1 MSEINKALSQLA
13 AKRGASLDQIEA
25 ARVAPMKTCPGWVW
39 ALGGCALSLALGG
52 WAVSWQAPQSLPA
65 DEGQGK
71 PVLIAAQ
78 QTDLAPTTSPT
89 RNTSPTAIEV
99 YRPSRT
105 ISDAPREKNTAQTA
119 PSQPQAPSVTAPRS
133 APQHEPAAPQ
143 HQPAAQESG
152 RQSTAYTPAQSV
164 ESGNRDAHMM
174 VEQVELTPQQLA
186 QKALSRAD
194 KALDSNDFQ
203 DAVDAYSE
211 ALRYTPQD
219 ETVRQKLAALYYG
232 KGDVRRAF
240 DLLQNGIEL
249 NRQGERL
256 RIALAKLLIKEQ
268 QPEAALSP
276 LAFLPAAPSQEYLS
290 LRAALAQKSKH
301 NELALESYQLL
312 TQKEPGNGRWWL
324 GLAIQQE
331 RAFTL
336 PEARASYQQAL
347 SKVGLSSQSQTFI
360 RDRLA
365 VIAAVE
371 EDKRAN

>member
-13 AKRGASLDQIEA
+13 AKRGASLEQIEA
-25 ARVAPMKTCPGWVW
+25 ARVAPMKTRPGWVW

-52 WAVSWQAPQSLPA
+52 WAVSWQAPHSLPA
-65 DEGQGK
+65 DEGQGE
-71 PVLIAAQ
+71 PVLLAAQ
-78 QTDLAPTTSPT
+78 QTELAPTASPT

-105 ISDAPREKNTAQTA
+105 VSDAPREKNVAQA
-119 PSQPQAPSVTAPRS
+119 AARSQPPPPSVTAPRS
-133 APQHEPAAPQ
+133 APPQ
-143 HQPAAQESG
+143 QPAAQESD
-152 RQSTAYTPAQSV
+152 RQSATDTSAQSV
-164 ESGNRDAHMM
+164 ESDNRDAHMM

-211 ALRYTPQD
+211 ALRYTPED

-276 LAFLPAAPSQEYLS
+276 LAFLPAAPSLEYLS

-301 NELALESYQLL
+301 NELALESYQAL

>member
-25 ARVAPMKTCPGWVW
+25 ARVAPVKTRPGWVW

-78 QTDLAPTTSPT
+78 QTDLAPTVSPT

-105 ISDAPREKNTAQTA
+105 ISDAPREKNTVQAA

-133 APQHEPAAPQ
+133 APQHELAAPQ
-143 HQPAAQESG
+143 HQPAAQGAG
-152 RQSTAYTPAQSV
+152 RQSTADTPAQSV

>member
-13 AKRGASLDQIEA
+13 AKRGASLEQIEA
-25 ARVAPMKTCPGWVW
+25 ARVAPVKTRPGWVW

-52 WAVSWQAPQSLPA
+52 WAVSWQAPHSLPA
-65 DEGQGK
+65 DEGQGE
-71 PVLIAAQ
+71 PVLLAAQ
-78 QTDLAPTTSPT
+78 QTELAPTASPT

-105 ISDAPREKNTAQTA
+105 VSDAPREKNVAQA
-119 PSQPQAPSVTAPRS
+119 AAQSQPPPPSVTAPRS
-133 APQHEPAAPQ
+133 APPQ
-143 HQPAAQESG
+143 QPAAQESD
-152 RQSTAYTPAQSV
+152 RQSATDTSAQSV
-164 ESGNRDAHMM
+164 ESDNRDAHMM

-211 ALRYTPQD
+211 ALRYTPED

-276 LAFLPAAPSQEYLS
+276 LAFLPAAPSLEYLS

-301 NELALESYQLL
+301 NELALESYQAL

>member
-25 ARVAPMKTCPGWVW
+25 ARVAPVKTRPGWVW

-52 WAVSWQAPQSLPA
+52 WAVSWQAPQSLAA

-78 QTDLAPTTSPT
+78 QTDLAPTVSPT

-105 ISDAPREKNTAQTA
+105 ISDAPREKNTVQAT

-133 APQHEPAAPQ
+133 APQHELAAPQ
-143 HQPAAQESG
+143 HQPAAQGAG
-152 RQSTAYTPAQSV
+152 RQSTADTPAQSV
-164 ESGNRDAHMM
+164 GSDKRDAHMM